1 MRFLNMTDTNDT
13 NDTTLATTATA
24 VDQLKASA
32 GASSLQSL
40 VRGRVKRSLLLVDCS
55 GSMSSTTSK
64 SERKIDVLR
73 KVVKDLR
80 ESHPVPVAAFG
91 VKNGVEVVDTVP
103 EPQGSTNMHEAID
116 FGNGQGAT
124 HLIIVTDGQPDSESR
139 TFQAAARF
147 GKPIDVFYIGD
158 GNDSGADFA
167 KRLAAATG
175 GTANVTDLGAPKQ
188 LQSAIAGLLGD
199 GSVGASL

>member
-1 MRFLNMTDTNDT
+1 MTTEI
-13 NDTTLATTATA
+13 TTTTTAI
-24 VDQLKASA
+24 DQLKASS
-32 GASSLQSL
+32 GASSLSSL

-55 GSMSSTTSK
+55 GSMNNATAK
-64 SERKIDVLR
+64 DERKIDVLR

-80 ESHPVPVAAFG
+80 EQHPVPVAAFG
-91 VKNGVEVVDTVP
+91 VKNGVEMVDTVP
-103 EPQGSTNMHEAID
+103 EPYGSTNMHTAID
-116 FGNGQGAT
+116 FGAGQGAT
-124 HLIIVTDGQPDSESR
+124 HLIIVTDGQPDSEKA
-139 TFQAAARF
+139 TFAAAARF

-158 GNDSGADFA
+158 GNDGGADFA

-199 GSVGASL
+199 GSVTSL